1 MFDSKKIFYI
11 VFAFVIIVEIAV
23 LGIVLGSYFSNSN
36 KVLENTQNQRKIIA
50 IIYRNTNIEYLS
62 KKFRLIIEDAFL
74 VMKTYEN
81 VVEWGLTFNENTSN
95 SSNITTSTNTT
106 LYSYKIQSEEV
117 LPGAALTLEEHNI
130 GWYVGDSPDTRLK
143 GMYIYKKNST
153 LNNTSLKYLKNSLI
167 TQQIITKQFKKYF
180 DWKNKI
186 YVNVEFIY
194 FTFSE
199 NGFF

>member
-81 VVEWGLTFNENTSN
+81 VVGWGLTFDENTTN
-95 SSNITTSTNTT
+95 SSNIITSDTS
-106 LYSYKIQSEEV
+106 LYSYEFQSEEV

-143 GMYIYKKNST
+143 GMYIYKQNRT
-153 LNNTSLKYLKNSLI
+153 LDDSLKYLKNSLI

-186 YVNVEFIY
+186 YVNVWV
-194 FTFSE
+194 S
-199 NGFF
+199 

>member
-81 VVEWGLTFNENTSN
+81 VVGWGLNTSN
-95 SSNITTSTNTT
+95 SINIITSDTPPH
-106 LYSYKIQSEEV
+106 SYEIQSEEV

-143 GMYIYKKNST
+143 GMYI
-153 LNNTSLKYLKNSLI
+153 
-167 TQQIITKQFKKYF
+167 
-180 DWKNKI
+180 
-186 YVNVEFIY
+186 
-194 FTFSE
+194 
-199 NGFF
+199 